1 MNKALLLAVKDVKV
15 ILSDKGNI
23 FWVLGFPV
31 IFALFF
37 GAIYSGMGEGPR
49 GMKIAVVDEDG
60 SEFSRA
66 YVSKLE
72 SNESLTVFRLERKEA
87 IDRVRLG
94 KVTAAVLIKPGFG
107 EGFGAIFDSS
117 DPKLEIA
124 ADPGQKMGS
133 GYLQGLLAKA
143 QFEALS
149 SRFTDR
155 SWMRGQIDTWRED
168 VSGATGLED
177 GQADLFL
184 SFFDSLDTLLEDVDD
199 ANLQMP
205 LEGGIL
211 NISTLDVEEQRDGP
225 ATAFQVIF
233 PQAMIWAILGC
244 TATFAI
250 SIVKERTAGTFDRLR
265 IGPLATAHILGGK
278 GLACFATCC
287 FVMCVQYIGAR
298 LIFRTPVDNPLLV
311 ILAATCSILCFA
323 GLMMFVSTLG
333 RTEQSVGGAGWAML
347 MIMAMIGGGMMPLF
361 FMPKW
366 LKTVSNISPVKW
378 SIYAIEGA
386 VWRDFSFLEMLGPCA
401 VLLAIAAVFFLLGVL
416 TLRRQEG

>member
-1 MNKALLLAVKDVKV
+1 MIKALLLAVKDVKV

-23 FWVLGFPV
+23 FWVFGFPV

-60 SEFSRA
+60 SEFSGA

-72 SNESLTVFRLERKEA
+72 SYDSLTVIPLARAEA
-87 IDRVRLG
+87 IERVRLG

-107 EGFGAIFDSS
+107 EGFGAVFDSS

-124 ADPGQKMGS
+124 GDPGQKMAS

-149 SRFTDR
+149 TRFADR
-155 SWMRGQIDTWRED
+155 GWMQGQIDIWRED
-168 VSGATGLED
+168 VSAATGLEKK
-177 GQADLFL
+177 QADLFL
-184 SFFDSLDTLLEDVDD
+184 SFFDSLDTLLEDVNDE
-199 ANLQMP
+199 NLQMP
-205 LEGGIL
+205 MEGGIL
-211 NISTLDVEEQRDGP
+211 NIASVDVEKQSEGP
-225 ATAFQVIF
+225 DTAFQVIF

-250 SIVKERTAGTFDRLR
+250 SIVKERTEGTFDRLR
-265 IGPLATAHILGGK
+265 IGPLSRAHILGGK

-287 FVMCVQYIGAR
+287 CVMCVQWFGAR
-298 LIFRTPVDNPLLV
+298 AIFKTPLGSLLLLV
-311 ILAATCSILCFA
+311 LAAACSILCFA

-361 FMPKW
+361 FMPGW
-366 LKTVSNISPVKW
+366 LKSVSNISPVKW

-386 VWRDFSFLEMLGPCA
+386 VWRQFTVLEMIGPCA
-401 VLLAIAAVFFLLGVL
+401 VLLTIAAVFFVLGVL
-416 TLRRQEG
+416 MLRRQER